1 MLLEHGLR
9 FMQEINKLRGE
20 HCSPQFLS
28 KQLNMDILSILESS
42 LSEESVDIMYESENP
57 TEVSLEEVNAVS
69 FDVCDALNECVA
81 VESALAVQLEM
92 QIDMEIEPGAGG
104 TMSVKIDF
112 FERIKQ
118 AIKKIVTNISNFIKS
133 IFKTIY
139 DFFHERVIAKQTE
152 LIRKNMD
159 VVNDYIKNPNSEDL
173 EITALKMNSGL
184 TVLDMISDMQFI
196 DSTFNELIELIN
208 ESVSDIE
215 ENQASLSQGLGIDGV
230 SRKIESA
237 IVKFK
242 SKLVPG
248 INPDLVSESELKMK
262 LKSRYFGEE
271 REKIQQNVKD
281 ILTSQ
286 KVIDLYT
293 NPALMRQFRD
303 LERKASHT
311 VSTSNKRL
319 NMMIERLQSSDKK
332 KIRYTMI
339 SARFKSYRKLLFL
352 FVYAIS
358 TYWEMFLISRN
369 EVIKACMK
377 VINNK
382 SK

>member
-1 MLLEHGLR
+1 
-9 FMQEINKLRGE
+9 
-20 HCSPQFLS
+20 
-28 KQLNMDILSILESS
+28 MDILNIIESS
-42 LSEESVDIMYESENP
+42 LAEESVDIMFESENP
-57 TEVSLEEVNAVS
+57 TEVALEELTDVT
-69 FDVCDALNECVA
+69 FDICDVMNECVA
-81 VESALAVQLEM
+81 VESALSVQMEM

-104 TMSVKIDF
+104 SMSVKINF
-112 FERIKQ
+112 FERIKE
-118 AIKKIVTNISNFIKS
+118 AIKKIVTSVTNFIKS

-159 VVNDYIKNPNSEDL
+159 IINDYIKNPNSEEL

-196 DSTFNELIELIN
+196 DSTFNDLIELIN

-215 ENQASLSQGLGIDGV
+215 ESPASLTQSLGIDSV
-230 SRKIESA
+230 SRKIEME

-248 INPDLVSESELKMK
+248 INPDLISESELKTK

-271 REKIQQNVKD
+271 REKIQQNVKG

-286 KVIDLYT
+286 KVIDLYI

-311 VSTSNKRL
+311 VSQSNKRL

-369 EVIKACMK
+369 EVIKSCI
-377 VINNK
+377 VIINHNKK

>member
-1 MLLEHGLR
+1 MK
-9 FMQEINKLRGE
+9 FTNEINKLRGE

-28 KQLNMDILSILESS
+28 KHFIMDNILNLIESS
-42 LSEESVDIMYESENP
+42 LQEESLDIMYESENP
-57 TEVSLEEVNAVS
+57 TEVSLEELNDIT
-69 FDVCDALNECVA
+69 FDVYDAVNECVA
-81 VESALAVQLEM
+81 VESALSVQTEM

-112 FERIKQ
+112 LERIKQ
-118 AIKKIVTNISNFIKS
+118 AIRKIVTNVTNFIKS

-139 DFFHERVIAKQTE
+139 DFFHERVITKQTE
-152 LIRKNMD
+152 TIRKNMD
-159 VVNDYIKNPNSEDL
+159 IVNGHIKNNNSPDL
-173 EITALKMNSGL
+173 EITAFKMNSGL

-215 ENQASLSQGLGIDGV
+215 ESPASLSQSLGIDGV
-230 SRKIESA
+230 SRKIELA

-248 INPDLVSESELKMK
+248 INPDLVSEAELKMK

-271 REKIQQNVKD
+271 REKIQQNVKE

-286 KVIDLYT
+286 KVVDLYI

-311 VSTSNKRL
+311 VSQSNKRL
-319 NMMIERLQSSDKK
+319 NTMIERLQSSEKK

-369 EVIKACMK
+369 EVIKSCMT
-377 VINNK
+377 VINYYK
-382 SK
+382 TK

>member
-1 MLLEHGLR
+1 MDN
-9 FMQEINKLRGE
+9 I
-20 HCSPQFLS
+20 
-28 KQLNMDILSILESS
+28 LNLIESS
-42 LSEESVDIMYESENP
+42 LQEESLDIMYESENP
-57 TEVSLEEVNAVS
+57 TEVSLEELNDIT
-69 FDVCDALNECVA
+69 FDVYDAVNECVA
-81 VESALAVQLEM
+81 VESALSVQTEM

-112 FERIKQ
+112 LERIKQ
-118 AIKKIVTNISNFIKS
+118 AIKKIVTNVTNFIKS
-133 IFKTIY
+133 IFKSIY
-139 DFFHERVIAKQTE
+139 DFFHERVITKQTE
-152 LIRKNMD
+152 TIRKNMD
-159 VVNDYIKNPNSEDL
+159 IVNGHIKNNNSPDL
-173 EITALKMNSGL
+173 EITAFKMNSGL

-215 ENQASLSQGLGIDGV
+215 ESPASLSQSLGIDGV
-230 SRKIESA
+230 SRKIELA

-248 INPDLVSESELKMK
+248 INPDLVSEAELKMK

-271 REKIQQNVKD
+271 REKIQQNVKE

-286 KVIDLYT
+286 KVVDLYI

-311 VSTSNKRL
+311 VSQSNKRL
-319 NMMIERLQSSDKK
+319 NTMIERLQSSEKK

-369 EVIKACMK
+369 EVIKSCMT
-377 VINNK
+377 VINYYK
-382 SK
+382 TK